1 MQYLTAADS
10 SNVIEGEFSYDLLKL
25 TENKLSDVFTDLA
38 QTVNKPALYK

>member
-25 TENKLSDVFTDLA
+25 TENKLVFTDLA